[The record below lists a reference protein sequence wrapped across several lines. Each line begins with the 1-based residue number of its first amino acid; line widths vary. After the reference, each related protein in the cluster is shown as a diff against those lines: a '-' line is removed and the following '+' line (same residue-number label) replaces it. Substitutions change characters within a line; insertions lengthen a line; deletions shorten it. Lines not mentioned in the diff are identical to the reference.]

1 MRGKGGSRMGQVF
14 EVVTQCGEEGET
26 SEGGNGSTRV
36 EIFEVSQVRH
46 KALRRSVQQ

>member
-1 MRGKGGSRMGQVF
+1 MRKKGELRMGQVF
-14 EVVTQCGEEGET
+14 EVVAQCGEEGET

-36 EIFEVSQVRH
+36 EMFEVSRVRH